1 MTALIVLGAVAAFF
15 ALLLLLPV
23 GADVAF
29 DEGGPQ
35 VALRLGPVRLQ
46 VLPAKPKKAGGK
58 KKAERS
64 ASKQKKAR
72 KKPAVAAAHR
82 AGGRLEDF
90 RPFVRLGLSFLCA
103 LRRRLLVK
111 RLELTITFDGED
123 PAKTAIRYG
132 QAQAVAH
139 ALLPQLGQA
148 FRIRRQAVAL
158 ECAFTGGLLRVTC
171 FLQVRLLVL
180 DVLALALRYGL
191 RTYRIYRSQT
201 APESS
206 AADGGEAEA

>member
-58 KKAERS
+58 KAERS

-90 RPFVRLGLSFLCA
+90 RPFVRLGLSFLGA

-123 PAKTAIRYG
+123 PAKWPWNAPSPADRC
-132 QAQAVAH
+132 V
-139 ALLPQLGQA
+139 LPVFCRCGCWSWMFWPWRCA
-148 FRIRRQAVAL
+148 MGCGRIASIA
-158 ECAFTGGLLRVTC
+158 A
-171 FLQVRLLVL
+171 RLPRK
-180 DVLALALRYGL
+180 ALR
-191 RTYRIYRSQT
+191 QT
-201 APESS
+201 AGKRRRNLSIIIIIKI
-206 AADGGEAEA
+206 

>member
-35 VALRLGPVRLQ
+35 VALLLGPVRLQ

-58 KKAERS
+58 KAERG

-82 AGGRLEDF
+82 AGGRIEDF
-90 RPFVRLGLSFLCA
+90 WPFVRLGLSFLGA

-123 PAKTAIRYG
+123 PA
-132 QAQAVAH
+132 VAH
-139 ALLPQLGQA
+139 ALLPQLGQV
-148 FRIRRQAVAL
+148 FRIRRQSVAL
-158 ECAFTGGLLRVTC
+158 EYGFTGGSLRITC
-171 FLQVRLLVL
+171 ILQVRLLVL
-180 DVLALALRYGL
+180 DALALALRYGL
-191 RTYRIYRSQT
+191 RAYRIYRSQT
-201 APESS
+201 APESA

>member
-15 ALLLLLPV
+15 ALLLLPV

-46 VLPAKPKKAGGK
+46 VLPAKPKKPGEK
-58 KKAERS
+58 KKKERG

-72 KKPAVAAAHR
+72 KQPSVAAGHR
-82 AGGRLEDF
+82 AGGKIENF
-90 RPFVRLGLSFLCA
+90 WPFVRLGLSFLGA

-139 ALLPQLGQA
+139 ALLPQLGQV

-158 ECAFTGGLLRVTC
+158 ECGFTGGSLSVTC

-191 RTYRIYRSQT
+191 RAYRIYRSQT
-201 APESS
+201 APQTP

>member
-23 GADVAF
+23 GAEVAF

-35 VALRLGPVRLQ
+35 VALRLGPVRLR
-46 VLPAKPKKAGGK
+46 VLPAKPKKAGG

-72 KKPAVAAAHR
+72 KKPVVAAAHR

-90 RPFVRLGLSFLCA
+90 WPFVRLGLSFLGA

-139 ALLPQLGQA
+139 ALLPQLGQV

-158 ECAFTGGLLRVTC
+158 EYGFTGGSLRITC
-171 FLQVRLLVL
+171 ILQVRLLVL

-191 RTYRIYRSQT
+191 RAYRIYRSQT
-201 APESS
+201 APESA

>member
-35 VALRLGPVRLQ
+35 VALLLGPVRLQ

-58 KKAERS
+58 KAERG

-82 AGGRLEDF
+82 AGGRIEDF
-90 RPFVRLGLSFLCA
+90 WPFVRLGLSFLGA

-139 ALLPQLGQA
+139 ALLPQLGQV
-148 FRIRRQAVAL
+148 FRIRRQSVAL
-158 ECAFTGGLLRVTC
+158 EYGFTGGSLRITC
-171 FLQVRLLVL
+171 ILQVRLLVL
-180 DVLALALRYGL
+180 DALALALRYGL
-191 RTYRIYRSQT
+191 RAYRIYRSQT
-201 APESS
+201 APESA

>member
-58 KKAERS
+58 KKA
-64 ASKQKKAR
+64 QR

-90 RPFVRLGLSFLCA
+90 RPFVRLGLSFLGA

-139 ALLPQLGQA
+139 ALLPQLGQV

-191 RTYRIYRSQT
+191 RAYRIYRSQT